1 MRIFIL
7 ILVIVVIMIGC
18 KSSTEPED
26 VQLPVTG
33 DVSPVQNEED
43 DYVFNFAGM
52 ELVVSAKTGGRIL
65 DLKIAGTNLLT
76 GPEVNIQ
83 NYGSTLWPSP
93 QSSWINGWPPPATL
107 DSEPYE
113 VKSTDKKLSI
123 ISAVDSRFSVKFEKE
138 IAISLADTSIQL
150 VYRIH
155 NPSNRTVQ
163 MAPWEVTRV
172 VRGGFTFYPK
182 GDDDIRYDISTA
194 DIPLQLIDGVYWL
207 QDSNQPR
214 GRAQKSFS
222 DGSEGWTAF
231 AWQNV
236 MLIKK
241 HEDIPSNAHA
251 PDQGEVEIYLSGDSH
266 YIEVETQG
274 RFSGIAAGKSV
285 TWTMKWYP
293 RQISTDINVSKGSP
307 ELVSLVRSIVR

>member
-1 MRIFIL
+1 MRVFSLIVIL
-7 ILVIVVIMIGC
+7 GIVLVGC
-18 KSSTEPED
+18 KSSTEPEKEEPP
-26 VQLPVTG
+26 VVVTG
-33 DVSPVQNEED
+33 DVTPVLNQEG
-43 DYVFNFAGM
+43 DYAFKFANV

-65 DLKIAGTNLLT
+65 DLKIGDINLLT
-76 GPEVNIQ
+76 GPDINQE

-93 QSSWINGWPPPATL
+93 PPATL
-107 DSEPYE
+107 DSQPYE
-113 VKSTDKKLSI
+113 VNSTDKKLSM
-123 ISAVDSRFSVKFEKE
+123 ISGVDSRFHVKFEKE

-155 NPSNRTVQ
+155 NPSNSTVQ

-182 GDDDIRYDISTA
+182 GDNDIRYDTS
-194 DIPLQLIDGVYWL
+194 DLPLSLIDGVYWL

-231 AWQNV
+231 AWQNL

-241 HEDIPSNAHA
+241 HENIPVNAQA
-251 PDQGEVEIYLSGDSH
+251 PGQSEVEIYLSGDSF

-274 RFSGIAAGKSV
+274 RYGSIAAGKSM
-285 TWTMKWYP
+285 TWIMKWYP
-293 RQISTDINVSKGSP
+293 RRLSQNITVAKGDP
-307 ELVSLVRSIVR
+307 GLLSLVRSIVK